1 MTTSRLFYFVT
12 ENSESNI
19 TSMLSGLCFL
29 LLSVFMPCFSVV
41 RYILPAFFLLG
52 IVGFADSDNLQNM
65 MTLET
70 FCLFLK
76 ITLDC
81 LFNGLWEKIRNELSI
96 LR

>member
-1 MTTSRLFYFVT
+1 
-12 ENSESNI
+12 
-19 TSMLSGLCFL
+19 MLSDLCFL
-29 LLSVFMPCFSVV
+29 LLSVFMPCFSVA

-81 LFNGLWEKIRNELSI
+81 LFIGLWKKIRNELSI